1 MSSPDVTAPV
11 SRAAPVRRRCVA
23 IAVAAAAL
31 LVASAG
37 HGDAGQAAAAGATP
51 GAPQVNASVDPRTES
66 CSALKSKL
74 NAAGEM
80 SILSGPR
87 GAWGD
92 TFYGPAVPRCQFWQM
107 PVFTYVKARDGLC
120 GVGYICVEKLTFD

>member
-1 MSSPDVTAPV
+1 MDITMCAIFTSPA
-11 SRAAPVRRRCVA
+11 RCTLLA
-23 IAVAAAAL
+23 TFIACAAL
-31 LVASAG
+31 ASSASY
-37 HGDAGQAAAAGATP
+37 GQEARDRGPVAGA
-51 GAPQVNASVDPRTES
+51 ASNSPAAIDPRSES
-66 CSALKSKL
+66 CTALKSKL